1 MIRYDRSSVPG
12 MHKQILQDHLDEP
25 IERIGEFKADENYD
39 SGQTHANDDAAT
51 NGGRVVNNLADFG
64 K

>member
-1 MIRYDRSSVPG
+1 

-39 SGQTHANDDAAT
+39 SGQTHSKHDAAK
-51 NGGRVVNNLADFG
+51 NWGRVVNNLADFG